1 MGKPSSEPFLPN
13 IKPSYISVSILETK
27 KGIEKKTKENLID
40 LHLIHL
46 HTRNT

>member
-27 KGIEKKTKENLID
+27 KGIEKKNKRKFERFTFD
-40 LHLIHL
+40 
-46 HTRNT
+46 TSSYS